1 MRPSRRSGG
10 ARPRGFTLIELMVSL
25 TAGLTVAL
33 AVVALSA
40 EATNVF
46 HEEARTAAAEM
57 SLRTAVARL
66 QADFQRAGFMSTGNI
81 QTDPFIAHAPGSPN
95 MAKSGT
101 FNALY
106 RLAGI
111 HLYYQGSLATTP
123 LSASQGLPPI
133 TPDMVE
139 LSGNYTT
146 TDSYVV
152 LYTQAG
158 ASACGGTR
166 LWLAT
171 DSPAMWRILSQTNP
185 NSALEAA
192 FQPDATSQFLT
203 RIADNTGHF
212 QFLPTCAGTAAGVT
226 GAGLAASAW
235 VDLDTSTL
243 PLLTAQATRTNGGSS
258 GLGVGSLHVN
268 PVQTVR
274 WALRPINIANTGDA
288 PYTELVSPL
297 NDKYEL
303 FRTYVD
309 ATGTVTQQ
317 PELVAEYAVDL
328 KIGFSADLG
337 LATSLARS
345 LTVYGLSD
353 VGNQNIADDVTVNVL
368 AQPQRIRSVHF
379 RVATRSAVSDRSETY
394 SMPQANVQQVTY
406 PTRYCVLNACTAG
419 QAGWARM
426 RAVTTEVATANLAKF
441 FY

>member
-25 TAGLTVAL
+25 MAGLTVAL

-146 TDSYVV
+146 TDELRRPLHPSGGFGVWRHAPV
-152 LYTQAG
+152 ARDRFACDVAHPLPDESKLG
-158 ASACGGTR
+158 ARSGIPARRDLPVSHAHRGQHRPLPVSTDVRRYCGGSDGRGPRGVCVGRPRYVDAAAPHRPGHEDQRR
-166 LWLAT
+166 LEWARRRKPARQPGADGAMGAPPHQHRKHGGRALHRARLPAERQVRALPHLRRRDGDGHAAARARRRVRRRPQ
-171 DSPAMWRILSQTNP
+171 DSGSAPTSVWRRAWRARSRCTACP
-185 NSALEAA
+185 
-192 FQPDATSQFLT
+192 TS
-203 RIADNTGHF
+203 
-212 QFLPTCAGTAAGVT
+212 
-226 GAGLAASAW
+226 
-235 VDLDTSTL
+235 
-243 PLLTAQATRTNGGSS
+243 ATRT
-258 GLGVGSLHVN
+258 
-268 PVQTVR
+268 
-274 WALRPINIANTGDA
+274 
-288 PYTELVSPL
+288 SP
-297 NDKYEL
+297 
-303 FRTYVD
+303 
-309 ATGTVTQQ
+309 
-317 PELVAEYAVDL
+317 
-328 KIGFSADLG
+328 
-337 LATSLARS
+337 
-345 LTVYGLSD
+345 
-353 VGNQNIADDVTVNVL
+353 
-368 AQPQRIRSVHF
+368 
-379 RVATRSAVSDRSETY
+379 
-394 SMPQANVQQVTY
+394 
-406 PTRYCVLNACTAG
+406 
-419 QAGWARM
+419 
-426 RAVTTEVATANLAKF
+426 TT
-441 FY
+441 

>member
-1 MRPSRRSGG
+1 MSKS
-10 ARPRGFTLIELMVSL
+10 RGFTLIELMVSL

-33 AVVALSA
+33 AVVGLST

-57 SLRTAVARL
+57 SLRTAVARM
-66 QADFQRAGFMSTGNI
+66 QADFQRAGFMGTGNI

-95 MAKSGT
+95 MVKSGT
-101 FNALY
+101 YNALY

-123 LSASQGLPPI
+123 LSSTQGVAPPI
-133 TPDMVE
+133 APDMVE

-158 ASACGGTR
+158 SSVCGGTR

-185 NSALEAA
+185 SAALEAA
-192 FQPDATSQFLT
+192 FQPVSGSPFLT
-203 RIADNTGHF
+203 RIADNTGHY
-212 QFLPTCAGTAAGVT
+212 QYLPTCVGLAAGVT
-226 GAGLAASAW
+226 GSGMAASAW
-235 VDLDTSTL
+235 VDLDTSVLT
-243 PLLTAQATRTNGGSS
+243 LLTAQATKTNGGSS

-268 PVQTVR
+268 PIQTVR
-274 WALRPINIANTGDA
+274 WALRPINISNTGDA
-288 PYTELVSPL
+288 PYAELVSPL

-317 PELVAEYAVDL
+317 PELVSEYAVDL
-328 KIGFSADLG
+328 KIGFSADIG
-337 LATSLARS
+337 PATSLARS

-353 VGNQNIADDVTVNVL
+353 VGNQTIADDITVDAL
-368 AQPQRIRSVHF
+368 AMPQRVRSVHF
-379 RVATRSAVSDRSETY
+379 RLATRSSVSDRSETF
-394 SMPQANVQQVTY
+394 SLPAANAQQATY
-406 PTRYCVLNACTAG
+406 PTRYCVLNACTPG
-419 QAGWARM
+419 QVGWARM
-426 RAVTTEVATANLAKF
+426 RTVTTEVSTQNLAKF

>member
-1 MRPSRRSGG
+1 MRPLAYRATR
-10 ARPRGFTLIELMVSL
+10 RPRGFTLIELMVSL

-33 AVVALSA
+33 AVVALST

-66 QADFQRAGFMSTGNI
+66 QADFERAGFMSTGNI
-81 QTDPFIAHAPGSPN
+81 QADPLIAHAPGTSMGKVGP
-95 MAKSGT
+95 

-123 LSASQGLPPI
+123 LSASQGIPPI

-152 LYTQAG
+152 LYTQVG
-158 ASACGGTR
+158 ASVCGGTR
-166 LWLAT
+166 LWLAA

-185 NSALEAA
+185 NLALQAA
-192 FQPDATSQFLT
+192 FQPASGSEFLT

-212 QFLPTCAGTAAGVT
+212 QYLPTCTGVAAGVT

-235 VDLDTSTL
+235 VDLDTSVL
-243 PLLTAQATRTNGGSS
+243 PLLTAQATKTNGGSS

-288 PYTELVSPL
+288 PYAELVSPL

-309 ATGTVTQQ
+309 AFGVVTQQ

-379 RVATRSAVSDRSETY
+379 RIATRSAVSDRSQTY
-394 SMPQANVQQVTY
+394 SVPQANVQQVTY